1 MEGRVQDGG
10 GRILAPRE
18 GEPIRALDELPEG
31 AAHGMEVEQDGR
43 RHGIV
48 VIRRDSAVFAYVNV
62 CPHLGTPLNTF
73 PDRFLDRTGR
83 RLICSTHGALF
94 RVEDGLCIFGPCH
107 TRSLARVPIRVAEGM
122 IVLDGKIPSPPEPQR

>member
-1 MEGRVQDGG
+1 MEDRLQDGG
-10 GRILAPRE
+10 DRILAPME
-18 GEPIRALDELPEG
+18 GDAILALDELPEG
-31 AAHGMEVEQDGR
+31 TAQGLEVEQDGR
-43 RHGIV
+43 LHDII
-48 VIRRDSAVFAYVNV
+48 VIRRDSAVFAYINA
-62 CPHLGTPLNTF
+62 CPHLGISLNTF

-83 RLICSTHGALF
+83 RLICSNHGALF